1 MTYINKVTQHLQS
14 DTLEAKFNINLDLKL
29 FAQSYLTS
37 ESVYSGFLDNTI

>member
-1 MTYINKVTQHLQS
+1 MIYINKVSQHSQS

-37 ESVYSGFLDNTI
+37 ESVYSGFYENTI